1 MCMRCGK
8 HTPVECPEGG
18 PAAELQR
25 ECCCR
30 CREKRSWRKA
40 LRLKLVIFL
49 IRQRGGKLPP
59 FDRRLHALTES
70 APHQETGRNAS
81 SATSHTFCSKKGLPM
96 NDEVDRLLAVY
107 SQNFPAYE
115 NQEERLEREHYGK
128 FAVFRDGQLLGVY
141 ETVEDAEEDRR
152 LSDECAHRQAAL
164 QVRRRDG
171 YVVGAICLCR
181 ALTTASIRRRTVA
194 SRSS

>member
-70 APHQETGRNAS
+70 APPSGDRQERFVS
-81 SATSHTFCSKKGLPM
+81 DKPHI
-96 NDEVDRLLAVY
+96 LL
-107 SQNFPAYE
+107 
-115 NQEERLEREHYGK
+115 EERTTHER
-128 FAVFRDGQLLGVY
+128 
-141 ETVEDAEEDRR
+141 
-152 LSDECAHRQAAL
+152 
-164 QVRRRDG
+164 
-171 YVVGAICLCR
+171 
-181 ALTTASIRRRTVA
+181 
-194 SRSS
+194 